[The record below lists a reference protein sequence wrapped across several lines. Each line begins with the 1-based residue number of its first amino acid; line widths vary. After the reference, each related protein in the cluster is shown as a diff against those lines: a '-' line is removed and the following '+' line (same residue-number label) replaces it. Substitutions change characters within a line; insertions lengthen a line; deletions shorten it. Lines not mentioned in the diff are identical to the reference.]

1 MPKTRFD
8 KIAKRPITVPP
19 PNYVGELMRRY
30 MRAQKLT
37 AADVG
42 CKLGVTGAAVSHMLN
57 RPAAAWNLDE
67 LRKYCAVLNIPL
79 ADALKAAQS
88 SMEASA

>member
-8 KIAKRPITVPP
+8 KIANRPIAVPP

-30 MRAQKLT
+30 MRAQKLI

-42 CKLGVTGAAVSHMLN
+42 DKLGVSGAAVSHMLN
-57 RPAAAWNLDE
+57 RPASAWSLDE
-67 LRKYCAVLNIPL
+67 LRKYCTALNIPL
-79 ADALKAAQS
+79 AEALRAAQH